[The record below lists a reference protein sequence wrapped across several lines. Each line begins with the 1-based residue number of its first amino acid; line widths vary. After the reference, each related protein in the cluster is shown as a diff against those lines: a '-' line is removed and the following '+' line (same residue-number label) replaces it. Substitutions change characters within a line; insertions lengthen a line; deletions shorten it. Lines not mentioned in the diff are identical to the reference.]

1 MYIHKC
7 IYTSTEGDNIVGILG
22 TKGDNILVVLG
33 TLKRY
38 VYIYKYLY
46 TSIKGDNIVG
56 ILGTREGVGLGIL
69 VELHR
74 AFLIHDING
83 AHEPEHHVV
92 LLSLCHERRLFV
104 VERCLLTTACMC
116 V

>member
-7 IYTSTEGDNIVGILG
+7 IYTSIKGDNIVGILG
-22 TKGDNILVVLG
+22 IKGDNILVVLG
-33 TLKRY
+33 TRRR
-38 VYIYKYLY
+38 YIYICKCIY

-69 VELHR
+69 VKLDR
-74 AFLIHDING
+74 ALLIHDING

-104 VERCLLTTACMC
+104 VERCL
-116 V
+116 